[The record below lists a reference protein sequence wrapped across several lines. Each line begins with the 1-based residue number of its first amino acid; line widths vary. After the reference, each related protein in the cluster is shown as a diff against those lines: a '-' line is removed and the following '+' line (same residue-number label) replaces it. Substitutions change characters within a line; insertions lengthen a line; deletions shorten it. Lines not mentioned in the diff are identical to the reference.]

1 MVPVA
6 AAIAVTSLAVS
17 ARLTARFG
25 ERPVLLSG
33 LGMITAGLVLLGGAP
48 ADGDYL
54 VDVLPA
60 TPGVGFGLA
69 MPALIALGI
78 RDARPEDNGLASG
91 LFNTTQQVGGALG
104 LSVLAVLAAT
114 RTEGLAVRTVPPAQ
128 ALTSGYHLA
137 FWIAAGLVATGRVQA
152 AVTFAARR
160 GAATQ
165 G

>member
-60 TPGVGFGLA
+60 TPLLGVGFGLA

-78 RDARPEDNGLASG
+78 RDAARKTTAWRPGRS
-91 LFNTTQQVGGALG
+91 TPP
-104 LSVLAVLAAT
+104 S
-114 RTEGLAVRTVPPAQ
+114 RSAVRSAFRCWPCSRRPAPRD
-128 ALTSGYHLA
+128 LPSGVFHP
-137 FWIAAGLVATGRVQA
+137 
-152 AVTFAARR
+152 RR
-160 GAATQ
+160 R
-165 G
+165 